1 MIPHPNRIVLLVV
14 GFSLLLSP
22 ACVSAQD
29 GKPTLGVSAI
39 KPTPAL
45 IAAVEKKNKSNQM
58 ARTVESLDGQLID
71 RFNTTRKFE
80 VVARS
85 QLKELLKE
93 QGLVDSG
100 NIDTGDKSSAKSFKI
115 AGVKYLLVT
124 VLDDFEDITAREEL
138 KIQKEVLQVRTIRLS
153 AVGQIYDSTTGKLLE
168 TANFQ
173 TSTNKDITDFAT
185 ATVDGNRTDFLL
197 VAIARDMAAKIAN
210 RVVDV
215 VSPAKVTD
223 VTGKQVTL
231 DWGDGMFLSKGD
243 KFEVFKLKQKA
254 NADPVEISMGFV
266 EIKRV
271 NPKSSSAEIVGENLG
286 IDEGC
291 ILRRAV
297 NPQ

>member
-1 MIPHPNRIVLLVV
+1 MILHLNRIVLLVAGV
-14 GFSLLLSP
+14 SLVLGP
-22 ACVSAQD
+22 TCMNAQN
-29 GKPTLGVSAI
+29 GTPTLGVAAI

-45 IAAVEKKNKSNQM
+45 AAAVEKKGKSNQM

-80 VVARS
+80 IRAGS
-85 QLKELLKE
+85 DLKEILKE
-93 QGLVDSG
+93 QILADSG
-100 NIDTGDKSSAKSFKI
+100 TVDANDKSVAKSFKI

-124 VLDDFEDITAREEL
+124 TLDHFEDITVREEL
-138 KIQKEVLQVRTIRLS
+138 KIQKEVIQVRKIELS
-153 AVGQIYDSTTGKLLE
+153 AIGKIYDSTTGKLLE
-168 TANFQ
+168 SANFQ

-185 ATVDGNRTDFLL
+185 ATVEGNRTDSLL

-210 RVVDV
+210 RVVEV

-223 VTGKQVTL
+223 VTGKQVTI
-231 DWGDGMFLSKGD
+231 DWGDGMFLAKGD

-254 NADPVEISMGFV
+254 NADPVEISIGFV

-271 NPKSSSAEIVGENLG
+271 NAKSSSSEIIGENLG
-286 IDEGC
+286 IEEGC

-297 NPQ
+297 GTQ

>member
-1 MIPHPNRIVLLVV
+1 MIPHLNRIVLLVA
-14 GFSLLLSP
+14 GLSLVLGP
-22 ACVSAQD
+22 AFVNAQD
-29 GKPTLGVSAI
+29 GKSTLGVAAI
-39 KPTPAL
+39 TPTPAL
-45 IAAVEKKNKSNQM
+45 AAAVEKKGKSNQM
-58 ARTVESLDGQLID
+58 ARTFESLDGQLID

-80 VVARS
+80 IVSRS
-85 QLKELLKE
+85 DLKALLKE
-93 QGLVDSG
+93 QGLTDSG
-100 NIDTGDKSSAKSFKI
+100 NVDANDKSAAKSFKI

-124 VLDDFEDITAREEL
+124 TLDHFEDITIKE
-138 KIQKEVLQVRTIRLS
+138 QFTKEVMQVRKIELS
-153 AVGQIYDSTTGKLLE
+153 AIGKIYDSTTGKLLE
-168 TANFQ
+168 SANFQ

-185 ATVDGNRTDFLL
+185 ATVEGNRTDSLL
-197 VAIARDMAAKIAN
+197 VAIARDMAGKIAN

-215 VSPAKVTD
+215 ISPATVTD

-231 DWGDGMFLSKGD
+231 DWGDGMFLAKGD

-291 ILRRAV
+291 ILRRAMSA
-297 NPQ
+297 Q